1 MSNFIDNFKLKKFE
15 NLIEKEN
22 KIINK
27 IENIIKNK
35 DHIFNNINNKINN
48 NNINYNNLLNR
59 LYLINNLIESLEVE
73 LENLD
78 NDNEKLFNNE
88 LDSNVKKII
97 RDEKYTKNT
106 LKPFLPYILLYSIY
120 NIDEY

>member
-1 MSNFIDNFKLKKFE
+1 MRN
-15 NLIEKEN
+15 KEN
-22 KIINK
+22 YQIPSDFSINFCDGVIKYYKSYELYMKIV
-27 IENIIKNK
+27 ESYY
-35 DHIFNNINNKINN
+35 NINNKINS

-73 LENLD
+73 LDNLD
-78 NDNEKLFNNE
+78 NDNQKLFNKE
-88 LDSNVKKII
+88 LDNNVKKII
-97 RDEKYTKNT
+97 RDENYSKNV

>member
-1 MSNFIDNFKLKKFE
+1 MSKIIDNFKLKKFE

-27 IENIIKNK
+27 IGNIIKNK
-35 DHIFNNINNKINN
+35 DNLFDNINNKINS

-78 NDNEKLFNNE
+78 NDNEKLFNKE
-88 LDSNVKKII
+88 LDNNVKKII
-97 RDEKYTKNT
+97 RDENYSKNV
-106 LKPFLPYILLYSIY
+106 LKPFLPYMLLYSIY